1 MAIFT
6 LPFSKKHC
14 QPVWFDS
21 SIFPAHFFFFCTL
34 KRALSAAHLY
44 PRRKIALQRNPFH
57 CIRNGVSQ
65 LTSSLTQSIGQTINY
80 LLFTHPSRLTCN
92 IFTTLFFARKLRQS
106 EKEKCS
112 KWIQLQFALRFRYE
126 IEMKCWP
133 AAPKTAIAH
142 FYPWNTR
149 ITSFI

>member
-1 MAIFT
+1 MELANYRRHSLNQSVKQSIIYYLPTPVGLLAIF
-6 LPFSKKHC
+6 S
-14 QPVWFDS
+14 Q
-21 SIFPAHFFFFCTL
+21 HF
-34 KRALSAAHLY
+34 
-44 PRRKIALQRNPFH
+44 
-57 CIRNGVSQ
+57 
-65 LTSSLTQSIGQTINY
+65 
-80 LLFTHPSRLTCN
+80 
-92 IFTTLFFARKLRQS
+92 FFARKLRQS